1 MLYNDGFQYS
11 NIIAAGTS
19 TLISSR
25 KGVLHTVTINNPYT
39 GTVILRS
46 GSGTIAAI
54 GTAGVNQVTLQ
65 YDARVKDGLT
75 AVATGTPDLTVTYK

>member
-25 KGVLHTVTINNPYT
+25 KGVLHTITINSPYT
-39 GTVILRS
+39 GTVIFKD

-54 GTAGVNQVTLQ
+54 GTPSMSHATLQ